1 MKNFIWDFLR
11 NEGNNDEFRLINRGK
26 LFKLKFQIRSM
37 LGVEGENIVEVDGD
51 EINKI
56 WIKHYDKGVREPIDY
71 PEEPLFILLENSA
84 KKYPDK
90 MSIDFLGKKISYREL
105 DEMSDKVSNFLI
117 SEGLKKGDK
126 VILDLPNTPHYIASY
141 YGILKAGCVVVQ
153 GNPMYTE
160 RELRYLAENSEAY
173 TAFVVEFVYPNI
185 KPLVDEGLIKKV
197 VICKIEDFLP
207 FPLNL
212 LYPLKKPKVK
222 VESRKEVVYWKDVMR
237 YDVRRE
243 KVNIN
248 PKEDVA
254 VFQYTGGTT
263 GLPKVV
269 MLTHYNLVANAY
281 QTIEWVVDATSDD
294 VFLGVLPYFHVYG
307 MTTSM
312 NAPILLG
319 SKIVLLPDPRDIPR
333 ILKSIHKH
341 KVTIF
346 CGVPTL
352 FNAINNYLG
361 VEKYD
366 LSSVKACISGSAP
379 LPIEVKREFERITG
393 GKLVEGYGLSET
405 SPVTHGNPLYG
416 VNKEGSIGIPFP
428 DTLSVVVNDEGIILP
443 IGEVGELA
451 IKGPQVMKGY
461 YKMEDETKK
470 VLINGWVLTGDMA
483 RFDENCYFYIVDRKK
498 DVIISSGY
506 NVYPREIEEVLYEH
520 EAILEAAVIGVPDEY
535 RGETVKAFIVL
546 KDKLKGKIA
555 EKDIIEFC
563 REKLAV
569 YKVPRIIEF
578 RDELPKS
585 AVGKVLRRV
594 LREEEMKK
602 A

>member
-1 MKNFIWDFLR
+1 
-11 NEGNNDEFRLINRGK
+11 
-26 LFKLKFQIRSM
+26 M
-37 LGVEGENIVEVDGD
+37 LGVEGKSIIDVSGD

-56 WIKHYDKGVREPIDY
+56 WLKHYDEGVKEHIDY
-71 PEEPLFILLENSA
+71 PEEPLFVLLENSA
-84 KKYPDK
+84 KKYPEK
-90 MSIDFLGKKISYREL
+90 TSIDFLGKKMNYREL
-105 DEMSDKVSNFLI
+105 NEVSDKVSNFLV
-117 SEGLKKGDK
+117 SEGVEKSDK
-126 VILDLPNTPHYIASY
+126 VILVLPNTPHYIAGY
-141 YGILKAGCVVVQ
+141 YGILKAGGIVVQ

-160 RELRYLAENSEAY
+160 RELRYLAENSEAKI
-173 TAFVVEFVYPNI
+173 AFVVEFVYPNI
-185 KPLVDEGLIKKV
+185 KPLIDDGLIKKV
-197 VICKIEDFLP
+197 VICKIEDYLP

-222 VESRKEVVYWKDVMR
+222 VENRREVIYWKDVMK
-237 YDVRRE
+237 YDAKRKEVD
-243 KVNIN
+243 ID

-263 GLPKVV
+263 GLPKAV

-281 QTIEWVVDATSDD
+281 QTIEWVVDASHND

-333 ILKSIHKH
+333 ILKSIQKH

-352 FNAINNYLG
+352 FNAINNYPG

-428 DTLSVVVNDEGIILP
+428 DTLSVVVDDEGVILP
-443 IGEVGELA
+443 VGEVGELA

-461 YKMEDETKK
+461 YKMEEETKK

-483 RFDENCYFYIVDRKK
+483 KFDEDGYFYIVDRKK

-520 EAILEAAVIGVPDEY
+520 EAIIEAAVIGVPDEY

-546 KDKLKGKIA
+546 KEEFKEKIS
-555 EKDIIEFC
+555 EEDIIGFC
-563 REKLAV
+563 RQKLAA

-594 LREEEMKK
+594 LKEEEMKK
-602 A
+602 AKS